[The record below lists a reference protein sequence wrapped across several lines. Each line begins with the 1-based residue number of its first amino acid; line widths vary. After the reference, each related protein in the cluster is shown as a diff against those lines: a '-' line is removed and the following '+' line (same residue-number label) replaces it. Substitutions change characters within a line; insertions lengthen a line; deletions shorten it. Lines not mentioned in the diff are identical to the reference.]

1 MERCS
6 FIEFTGDRNNAVVI
20 LHYFLNNSQA
30 DARTG
35 IFLFAVKSLK
45 HLKNAV
51 FVLRV
56 ESNPIIS
63 DDDVAVCIFR
73 YEVFLF

>member
-1 MERCS
+1 MECCS
-6 FIEFTGDRNNAVVI
+6 FIDFTGDRNEAVVI
-20 LHYFLNNSQA
+20 LHHFFNDGQA
-30 DARTG
+30 DAGTG

-45 HLKNAV
+45 HFKNAV